1 MTSLVAGHT
10 NSYHTYTFEESL
22 HGIAAAGFRY
32 AELSAVEGWADFVTA
47 DDDPAAVRAALAAK
61 GLDSVSMSV
70 HVNLF
75 EEEGLSKS
83 VRLIEWAGAYGLR
96 VVNTALAS
104 RPTPQASTA
113 PIVEGMRELGRVA
126 ARVGVDLGVEV
137 HGDLSATG
145 RDALTLVEEI
155 GVPAVKI
162 NYDTGNVEYYGGIAA
177 VDDLPAVVDRIAH
190 IHLKDKLGGAG
201 VWQFP
206 ALGGGTVDFAR
217 VLEIM
222 SERDVQVP
230 MSVELEFAGEPWPP
244 LQVVDDAMA
253 VSFRNLSGL
262 GYPL

>member
-1 MTSLVAGHT
+1 MSSLVAGHT

-22 HGIAAAGFRY
+22 RGIAAAGFQY

-47 DDDPAAVRAALAAK
+47 DDDPAAVREKLAAH
-61 GLDSVSMSV
+61 GLESASMSV

-75 EEEGLSKS
+75 EEDGLRKS
-83 VRLIEWAGAYGLR
+83 ARLIEWAGAYGLK

-104 RPTPQASTA
+104 RPSPDASTA
-113 PIVEGMRELGRVA
+113 PVVEGMRQLGRIA
-126 ARVGVDLGVEV
+126 ARAGVDLGIEV

-155 GVPAVKI
+155 GESAVKI
-162 NYDTGNVEYYGGIAA
+162 NYDTGNVEYYGAVAA
-177 VDDLPAVVDRIAH
+177 VDDLPAVVERIAH

-206 ALGGGTVDFAR
+206 ALGGGVVDFAR

-222 SERDVQVP
+222 QEKGVHVP
-230 MSVELEFAGEPWPP
+230 MSVEIEFAGEPWPP

-253 VSFRNLSGL
+253 VSHRNLRAL